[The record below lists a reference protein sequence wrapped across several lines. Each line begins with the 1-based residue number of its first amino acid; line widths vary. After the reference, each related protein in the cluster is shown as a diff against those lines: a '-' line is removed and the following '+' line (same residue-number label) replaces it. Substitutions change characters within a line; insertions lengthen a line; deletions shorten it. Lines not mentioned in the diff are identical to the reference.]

1 MSSIDTESE
10 RDVRFAGAAPPSHIR
25 WGAIF
30 AGAVTFLSVGLLL
43 WGLAFA
49 IVSIFSHPWTGMM
62 RGSALALW
70 ICAMLAT
77 IAGAGAGGW
86 IAGRAIAGARPGW
99 GALHGFVTWA
109 VALIAGLGLQLF
121 VVRGLFAALVFESA
135 GDDATNDT
143 ATAAPPADPEH
154 GARIARD
161 YAVGAGWSWF
171 GAWLVSAIAATAA
184 GAAGSGGSS
193 RREERGDAEPF
204 DFDRRGPRTPLTPS
218 TMP

>member
-10 RDVRFAGAAPPSHIR
+10 TEPRVAVEAAPSSRLR
-25 WGAIF
+25 WSAIL

-49 IVSIFSHPWTGMM
+49 IVSLFAHPWTGMM

-77 IAGAGAGGW
+77 IAGAAAGGW
-86 IAGRAIAGARPGW
+86 IAGGAIEGARPRW

-109 VALIAGLGLQLF
+109 VALIAALGLQLF
-121 VVRGLFAALVFESA
+121 VVRGLFTAILFESA
-135 GDDATNDT
+135 ENAATNGAMT
-143 ATAAPPADPEH
+143 APPPPEAEH
-154 GARIARD
+154 GVRIARD

-171 GAWLVSAIAATAA
+171 GTWLIAAVTAIAA
-184 GAAGSGGSS
+184 GVAGSGGSP
-193 RREERGDAEPF
+193 RRKVREAEPLEI
-204 DFDRRGPRTPLTPS
+204 DRRAPRTPLTP
-218 TMP
+218 TTAP